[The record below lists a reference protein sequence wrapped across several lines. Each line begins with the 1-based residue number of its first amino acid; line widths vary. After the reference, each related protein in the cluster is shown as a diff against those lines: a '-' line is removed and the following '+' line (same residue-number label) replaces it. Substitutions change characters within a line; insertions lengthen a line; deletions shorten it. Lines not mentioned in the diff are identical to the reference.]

1 MTSPYTKL
9 TNRKRKWTPVEVTKG
24 DLKIGSE
31 ETFYKALALRTLEL
45 PVKEMLEQGLAKEL
59 PKIDGCEEALRSN
72 QKDEDKHDLA
82 FNYLVN
88 AHGTDRG
95 AEREAQVIRKAWLDA
110 PQHPILKTAVLE
122 RSVFFVLLPFYRY
135 CGDMGSKTISQ
146 DVSGDEG
153 IHVLIHQMVC
163 KDLGFANSKSLDNLR
178 RQTVAWVMDSLGTSE
193 NKYLD
198 KDFWIKTSDSLYR
211 TGKAELKETQRSRMP
226 AFFESDNRDLPSYG

>member
-1 MTSPYTKL
+1 
-9 TNRKRKWTPVEVTKG
+9 
-24 DLKIGSE
+24 
-31 ETFYKALALRTLEL
+31 
-45 PVKEMLEQGLAKEL
+45 
-59 PKIDGCEEALRSN
+59 
-72 QKDEDKHDLA
+72 
-82 FNYLVN
+82 
-88 AHGTDRG
+88 
-95 AEREAQVIRKAWLDA
+95 
-110 PQHPILKTAVLE
+110 
-122 RSVFFVLLPFYRY
+122 
-135 CGDMGSKTISQ
+135 MGSKTISQ

-163 KDLGFANSKSLDNLR
+163 KDLGIANSKSLDNLR